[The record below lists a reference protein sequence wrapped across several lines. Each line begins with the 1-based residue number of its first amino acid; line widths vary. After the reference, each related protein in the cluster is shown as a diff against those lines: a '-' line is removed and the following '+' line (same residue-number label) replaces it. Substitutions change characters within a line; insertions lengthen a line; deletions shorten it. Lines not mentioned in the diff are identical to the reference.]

1 MNSNN
6 VLPDNDKKSN
16 EDKDLDT
23 NLDEELTDEL
33 DEELGSDNNSSNSE
47 NLTSNSENLTSNSE
61 NLTSSM
67 LSLNNDLNSST
78 ISINEEENNLLNN
91 YKYSS
96 NEDINLDITIEN
108 FIKLT
113 QNQPDLILM
122 ISNTRNNIS
131 LLPELLKNIKLYN
144 HKLALNLM
152 DNPAECFDKIF
163 DILFNKSE
171 NIEDHMDSIQQILDI
186 FPIYSHE
193 EIFDIFKIS
202 NYNIDLT
209 IEKLCY

>member
-6 VLPDNDKKSN
+6 TFP
-16 EDKDLDT
+16 DKDI
-23 NLDEELTDEL
+23 DEEL
-33 DEELGSDNNSSNSE
+33 DEELDSENNS
-47 NLTSNSENLTSNSE
+47 SNSE

-91 YKYSS
+91 YKYSN
-96 NEDINLDITIEN
+96 NEENNIDITIEN

-113 QNQPDLILM
+113 QTNPELILI
-122 ISNTRNNIS
+122 ISNTQKNII
-131 LLPELLKNIKLYN
+131 LLPELMRTIKLYD

-152 DNPAECFDKIF
+152 DNPGYCFSKIF
-163 DILFNKSE
+163 DILFNKSD
-171 NIEDHMDSIQQILDI
+171 NIEDYNDSIEQILAI
-186 FPIYSHE
+186 FPGYTQN
-193 EIFDIFKIS
+193 EIFNIFKEC
-202 NYNIDLT
+202 NFNVDLT

>member
-1 MNSNN
+1 MQSETEFS
-6 VLPDNDKKSN
+6 DKDKESTEEEELN
-16 EDKDLDT
+16 EDIC
-23 NLDEELTDEL
+23 
-33 DEELGSDNNSSNSE
+33 SDNNS
-47 NLTSNSENLTSNSE
+47 SNSE

-96 NEDINLDITIEN
+96 DEEINIDITIEN

-113 QNQPDLILM
+113 QSYPELILM
-122 ISNTRNNIS
+122 ITNSRKNIT
-131 LLPELLKNIKLYN
+131 LLPELMKNIKLYD
-144 HKLALNLM
+144 HRLSLNLM
-152 DNPAECFDKIF
+152 DNPNYCFEKIF
-163 DILFNKSE
+163 DKLFNKSD
-171 NIEDHMDSIQQILDI
+171 NIEDHLDSIQQILDI
-186 FPIYSHE
+186 FPMYSQN
-193 EIFDIFKIS
+193 EIFEIFKNS

>member
-6 VLPDNDKKSN
+6 DFP
-16 EDKDLDT
+16 DKDKEST
-23 NLDEELTDEL
+23 NEEL
-33 DEELGSDNNSSNSE
+33 DEELGSDNNS
-47 NLTSNSENLTSNSE
+47 SNSE

-113 QNQPDLILM
+113 QNQPEIILM
-122 ISNTRNNIS
+122 ISNARKNIS
-131 LLPELLKNIKLYN
+131 LLPELLKNIKLYD
-144 HKLALNLM
+144 HKLSLNLM
-152 DNPAECFDKIF
+152 DNPGYCFDKIF
-163 DILFNKSE
+163 DILFNKSD

-186 FPIYSHE
+186 FPMYSQE
-193 EIFDIFKIS
+193 EIFDIFKTS

-209 IEKLCY
+209 IEKICY

>member
-6 VLPDNDKKSN
+6 DFPDKDKESTN
-16 EDKDLDT
+16 EEDLDT
-23 NLDEELTDEL
+23 NLDEEL
-33 DEELGSDNNSSNSE
+33 DEELGSDNNS
-47 NLTSNSENLTSNSE
+47 SNSE

-96 NEDINLDITIEN
+96 NEDVNLDITIEN

-113 QNQPDLILM
+113 QNQPELILM
-122 ISNTRNNIS
+122 ISNTRKNIS
-131 LLPELLKNIKLYN
+131 LLPELLKNIKLYD
-144 HKLALNLM
+144 HKLSLNLM

-163 DILFNKSE
+163 DILFNKSK
-171 NIEDHMDSIQQILDI
+171 NIEDHMDSIQQIVDI
-186 FPIYSHE
+186 FPMYSLE